1 VIRLSELQRM
11 EVVDQDGERL
21 GRIFDVQT
29 EHGASDVAPRLRGF
43 LIGRGGLARRL
54 GIRRGSARLIPIEQ
68 VVRLDPGRMTVKRQ
82 RGEV

>member
-1 VIRLSELQRM
+1 MRLSELQRM

-29 EHGASDVAPRLRGF
+29 ERDRDDEPPRLRGF

-54 GIRRGSARLIPIEQ
+54 GIRRGSARLVPLEEI
-68 VVRLDPGRMTVKRQ
+68 VRVEPGRMTVKRES
-82 RGEV
+82 GKV

>member
-1 VIRLSELQRM
+1 VIRLSEIQRM

-29 EHGASDVAPRLRGF
+29 ERGRDDEPPRLRGF

-54 GIRRGSARLIPIEQ
+54 GIGRGSARLVPVEEI
-68 VVRLDPGRMTVKRQ
+68 VRMDPGRMTVERKS
-82 RGEV
+82 GAV